1 MLNVITLNTI
11 NKIFT
16 ESASN
21 KLSTNA
27 KMLYIN
33 CLTHHFKDKK
43 ATIINAVAF
52 DIFKSDIPKYDKYK
66 KVFEELHKAELVIIR
81 EDAIAF
87 INAWGK
93 YIDKSLL
100 EKVNVDTYVAGFSFQ
115 GVNSFIEEMRKNIS
129 LHELCAMKHK
139 ISMRQVEAL
148 LDMFQKEQFSIEK
161 KYCGYS
167 DCAKHFINWIPNNS
181 SKVPQ
186 ENVKSKNKL
195 LGE

>member
-11 NKIFT
+11 DNIFT
-16 ESASN
+16 LVATN
-21 KLSTNA
+21 KLTTNA

-43 ATIINAVAF
+43 ATIVNAVAF
-52 DIFKSDIPKYDKYK
+52 EIFKSDIPNYEKHQ
-66 KVFEELHKAELVIIR
+66 KVFEVLHKAELVIIR
-81 EDAIAF
+81 EDAIGF
-87 INAWGK
+87 VNAWGK
-93 YIDKSLL
+93 YIDRSQL
-100 EKVNVDTYVAGFSFQ
+100 ERVNVDTYVAGFSFQ
-115 GVNSFIEEMRKNIS
+115 GVSAFIEEMRKNVG

-139 ISMRQVEAL
+139 ISMRQVESL
-148 LDMFQKEQFSIEK
+148 LDMFQKEQISIDK

-167 DCAKHFINWIPNNS
+167 DCAKHFINWIPNNA

-186 ENVKSKNKL
+186 ENVKSKSKL